1 MHRPLLLVLVLL
13 TASLAGCVSDEPL
26 MLEVTASETHPVVVE
41 TYHDGVLMEKAGA
54 VVSLDFSGSTSAV
67 TYAVEVSD
75 GRTPVEASAEEGD
88 VVNLTFDVHGVYTI
102 TVTAVDAKGRKVSQ
116 NLTARVDLRI
126 MWIEE
131 ATQDPTALSFDPLP
145 KYGGPMADYITI
157 ESVISNP
164 DLIENLGG
172 GREVDVTWRIVDP
185 LGGTCQQHSDVVHE
199 GEAASWNSIYF
210 NTYEAHE
217 LDVAYDNGQDE
228 IDVSHILRVV
238 YEAPV

>member
-1 MHRPLLLVLVLL
+1 MHRSLVLVLML
-13 TASLAGCVSDEPL
+13 LAASLAGCVSNEPL
-26 MLEVTASETHPVVVE
+26 VLEVTAGETDVE
-41 TYHDGVLMEKAGA
+41 IVESYQDGVLVESTWATIA
-54 VVSLDFSGSTSAV
+54 FDFSGSASAV
-67 TYAVEVSD
+67 TYALEVSD
-75 GRTPVEASAEEGD
+75 GRPPIEASAGD
-88 VVNLTFDVHGVYTI
+88 TDVLNLTFDVHGVYTI
-102 TVTAVDAKGRKVSQ
+102 TMTATDAKGREVSQ
-116 NLTARVDLRI
+116 NLTVRVNLRI
-126 MWIEE
+126 VWTEE

-145 KYGGPMADYITI
+145 THGGPMADYITI

-217 LDVAYDNGQDE
+217 LDVTYDSGQDE